1 MVDEPDYYAVLQVS
15 PDADQMTIRLAYR
28 RLARRYHPDVVG
40 EAGAARMKALN
51 AAYHV
56 LSDPDE
62 RGHYDR
68 RRRLDRVTAA
78 PSTPAPTAPT
88 PSQPSAGAAARSRP
102 QPHPQPH
109 PRPGPQHARRGVVQQ
124 GQGPFR
130 SLATLAAPEA
140 IPVAGLA
147 FAQGGLIVG
156 LGLLDGRVLLHD
168 LRAARVMLAPS
179 LGADSGGVLQELRL
193 SPTGAYAATWG
204 LLLGTRLWSSAD
216 GATLWQTAINAPSG
230 LMDGALLDDPPLL
243 RLAVPDAPLALAAED
258 PFRWAV
264 EGKHGTAVYTRPLAG
279 PVSPTFAVPVRC
291 DERWGGG
298 LLGEA
303 SNQSWRVRHRA
314 LSADG
319 RLLFTLSTADGQS
332 SQRSVAFNVWDL
344 DAHTL
349 FGAPTVKRA
358 VRISEPEGAL
368 TFPLATT
375 SDLRW
380 VAASDFP
387 VGIIL
392 ISLRD
397 RERHALPT
405 GPVRAH
411 EQLALSPDAA
421 TLAIAHEECLELWD
435 TRSGR
440 QVQELRFAAEVTTV
454 AFAAGAAQP
463 MLAVGLA
470 NGLAE
475 VWG

>member
-1 MVDEPDYYAVLQVS
+1 MVDEPDYYAALQVS

-51 AAYHV
+51 AAYHI
-56 LSDPDE
+56 LSDPAE
-62 RGHYDR
+62 RAHYDR
-68 RRRLDRVTAA
+68 RRKLDRATASPSAA
-78 PSTPAPTAPT
+78 PTSAPP
-88 PSQPSAGAAARSRP
+88 PSHPHPRVRQDAS
-102 QPHPQPH
+102 PHPQPGRH
-109 PRPGPQHARRGVVQQ
+109 HVRQGVVQQ
-124 GQGPFR
+124 SQGPLR
-130 SLATLAAPEA
+130 LRATLAALDS
-140 IPVAGLA
+140 IPVAALA
-147 FAQGGLIVG
+147 FAQGGIIAG

-168 LRAARVMLAPS
+168 LRAARGMPAPS
-179 LGADSGGVLQELRL
+179 LGADSGGVLQDLRL
-193 SPTGAYAATWG
+193 SPAGDYAATWG
-204 LLLGTRLWSSAD
+204 LFLGTRLWRGAD
-216 GATLWQTAINAPSG
+216 CATLWHTAINAPSG

-243 RLAVPDAPLALAAED
+243 RLAVPDAPLAFAAED

-264 EGKHGTAVYTRPLAG
+264 EGRHGTAVYTRPLTG
-279 PVSPTFAVPVRC
+279 PVSPAFVVPVRC
-291 DERWGGG
+291 DDSRGGA

-303 SNQSWRVRHRA
+303 SNGSWRVRHRA

-319 RLLFTLSTADGQS
+319 RLLFTLATADGPS
-332 SQRSVAFNVWDL
+332 GRNAIALTVWDL
-344 DAHTL
+344 DARTL
-349 FGAPTVKRA
+349 LGTPTVKRV
-358 VRISEPEGAL
+358 VRIEEPEGAL
-368 TFPLATT
+368 TFPLATS

-387 VGIIL
+387 VGVVL

-397 RERHALPT
+397 RERRTLAT

-421 TLAIAHEECLELWD
+421 YLAIAREERLVLWD
-435 TRSGR
+435 ARSGR
-440 QVQELRFAAEVTTV
+440 QAQELRFAAEITSL
-454 AFAAGAAQP
+454 AFAPGAAQP